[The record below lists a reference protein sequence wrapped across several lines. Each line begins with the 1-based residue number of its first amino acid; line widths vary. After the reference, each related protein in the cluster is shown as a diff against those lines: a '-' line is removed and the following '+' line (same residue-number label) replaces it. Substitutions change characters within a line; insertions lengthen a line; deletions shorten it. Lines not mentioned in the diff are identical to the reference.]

1 MASAYLDPKSYHTYH
16 LGEALIVS
24 AALLLMITAM
34 QDFLDTTR
42 RSNPTVIMSALTR
55 MLIGLFLIYFF
66 FTVLNQR

>member
-1 MASAYLDPKSYHTYH
+1 
-16 LGEALIVS
+16 
-24 AALLLMITAM
+24 MITAM

-66 FTVLNQR
+66 ITVLNQR

>member
-1 MASAYLDPKSYHTYH
+1 MASFYEPRSYHTYH
-16 LGEALIVS
+16 LGEAMIVS

-42 RSNPTVIMSALTR
+42 RANPNVVIGALTR
-55 MLIGLFLIYFF
+55 MLLGLFMIYFF

>member
-1 MASAYLDPKSYHTYH
+1 M
-16 LGEALIVS
+16 IVS

-42 RSNPTVIMSALTR
+42 RANPNVVIGALTR
-55 MLIGLFLIYFF
+55 MLLGLFMIYFF